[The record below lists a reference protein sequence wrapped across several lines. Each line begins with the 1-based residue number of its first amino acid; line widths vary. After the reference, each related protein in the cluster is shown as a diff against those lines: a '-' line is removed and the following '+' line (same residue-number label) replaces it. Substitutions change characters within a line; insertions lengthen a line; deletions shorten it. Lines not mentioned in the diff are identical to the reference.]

1 MVTRYLLFDSACTT
15 CSKLARAI
23 EQETGGWLTAR
34 SLREGAM
41 QTLLEGA
48 RPGWRWEPTL
58 LEVDGA
64 HARAYTGAA
73 LRVKLL
79 LGVGPRRTWRV
90 AQLIQRAGVPLLRP
104 AQVAEGETRIGRRRL
119 LERGA
124 ALFAGAAL
132 LGKFSPQIGAA
143 AATQGSSPTVTP
155 VAPTDPAIRQLQQ
168 SQAAQAAAQHF
179 GAPNWQAVQKA
190 RNADRTVYL
199 IPYTG
204 QGQSTYLVAG
214 DPAAGEQNI
223 GVVLQLATGGQ
234 RALALTWHTPD
245 GQSLGTAVLRT
256 GQAAQIVRP
265 STIRP
270 DFNVGCFIECIGQ
283 NVGGNCLEYCIGCAV
298 EPAFNPECIVCAAC
312 AGINAFPCINR
323 CK

>member
-1 MVTRYLLFDSACTT
+1 MAERYLLFDAGCLT
-15 CSKLARAI
+15 CSKLARNI
-23 EQETGGWLTAR
+23 EHTTDGWIIAR
-34 SLREGAM
+34 SLREPAV
-41 QTLLEGA
+41 QTLLDGA
-48 RPGWRWEPTL
+48 RPGWHWEPAL
-58 LEVDGA
+58 LEVDGE

-90 AQLIQRAGVPLLRP
+90 AQLIRRAGVPLLRP

-119 LERGA
+119 LGQGA
-124 ALFAGAAL
+124 ALFAGVAL
-132 LGKFSPQIGAA
+132 LGKFSPQIVAVA
-143 AATQGSSPTVTP
+143 TTQGSTPTVTP
-155 VAPTDPAIRQLQQ
+155 VAPTDPAIKQLQQ
-168 SQAAQAAAQHF
+168 SQTAQAAAQHF

-223 GVVLQLATGGQ
+223 GVVLQLAPEGQ
-234 RALALTWHTPD
+234 RALAITWHTPD
-245 GQSLGTAVLRT
+245 GQPLGSTVLRA
-256 GQAAQIVRP
+256 GQAAQIVHP

-283 NVGGNCLEYCIGCAV
+283 SVGENCLEFCIGCAF
-298 EPAFNPECIVCAAC
+298 EPAFNPECVVCVAC
-312 AGINAFPCINR
+312 AGINAFPCIN
-323 CK
+323 